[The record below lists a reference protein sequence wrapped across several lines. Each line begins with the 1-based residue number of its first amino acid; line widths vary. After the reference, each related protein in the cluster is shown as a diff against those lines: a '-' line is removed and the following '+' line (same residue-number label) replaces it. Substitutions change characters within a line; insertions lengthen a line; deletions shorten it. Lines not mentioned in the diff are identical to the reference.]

1 MRISDWSSDV
11 CSSDLAAQ
19 QRQRSVHDEGRDAR
33 PHLGIVLGESLLGD
47 AGVLPVEPVGM
58 GEPDCGRRL
67 PGRLAFR
74 RGGGLA
80 HHFLGRLVIAQAAI
94 GGVPDGAVGRSEE
107 RRGGKERVSTFRSR
121 WVPYTSKKKT

>member
-67 PGRLAFR
+67 PGRLDR
-74 RGGGLA
+74 KSGVEGKSVSIR
-80 HHFLGRLVIAQAAI
+80 VDI
-94 GGVPDGAVGRSEE
+94 GGSS
-107 RRGGKERVSTFRSR
+107 KI
-121 WVPYTSKKKT
+121 KKKKLN